1 MLTALESNVLKFSV
15 FLQLCCHS
23 FHNSFFSIRLVV
35 YFSKLV
41 FNLKAASL
49 VIGIQNSSAR

>member
-1 MLTALESNVLKFSV
+1 MFLNFLFSCNYAATV
-15 FLQLCCHS
+15 FTTV
-23 FHNSFFSIRLVV
+23 FSIRLVV

>member
-1 MLTALESNVLKFSV
+1 MFLNFLFSCNYAATV
-15 FLQLCCHS
+15 FTTV
-23 FHNSFFSIRLVV
+23 FFSIRLVV